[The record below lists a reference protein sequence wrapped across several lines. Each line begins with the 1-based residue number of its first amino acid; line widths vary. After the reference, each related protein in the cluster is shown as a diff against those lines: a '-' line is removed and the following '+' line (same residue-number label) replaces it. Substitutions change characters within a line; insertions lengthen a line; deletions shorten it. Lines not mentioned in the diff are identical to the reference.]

1 MNKVGNQYTL
11 NLVHILQNFSVIF
24 CLENSGMLKEGL
36 IDLDNLEKSIKLNT
50 KLFDKVLED
59 SNTDFNLK
67 QAIKA
72 HNQVLDCFQIISSHY
87 NNAVSDKRQFELL
100 VGFKT
105 QLEDQIEMLEAS
117 MSSSD

>member
-1 MNKVGNQYTL
+1 MNKAGKQYTL

-24 CLENSGMLKEGL
+24 CLENSEILKENL
-36 IDLDNLEKSIKLNT
+36 VDLGSLEKSIKLNT

-67 QAIKA
+67 QARKA
-72 HNQVLDCFQIISSHY
+72 YNQVLDCFQIISKYY
-87 NNAVSDKRQFELL
+87 NSSVANKRQFELL
-100 VGFKT
+100 VNFKT

-117 MSSSD
+117 TSSSD